1 MKKECASMSS
11 MSINTTSRN
20 TSSKNPTD
28 ELTIVI
34 PAKNEAKLIPRLLTS
49 LMNQDYPKMSSTK
62 VLVADANSTDGTRE
76 VVLSFRDRLNI
87 SVIRGGMPSVGR
99 NLGAAHAESA
109 YVLFLDADI
118 ELAHPS
124 VVRRAVELAQRKQLH
139 CVTTN
144 ILCRDGSW
152 IDKLFYAGN
161 DFFQYLSRLHHP
173 FATGMFMLFDLKQFR
188 KLRGFHEQVAFAE
201 DYLLTQQVERKRF
214 GIVRG
219 GVYTTNRRFK
229 KMGHIRVGWLFLKT
243 AMNYW
248 NQNYFLRD
256 HKYWQT

>member
-1 MKKECASMSS
+1 MTTEK
-11 MSINTTSRN
+11 SIPS
-20 TSSKNPTD
+20 

-49 LMNQDYPKMSSTK
+49 LTMQDYSKMSSTR
-62 VLVADANSTDGTRE
+62 VLVADANSTDGTPE
-76 VVLSFRDRLNI
+76 IVMSFRDRLNV

-99 NLGAAHAESA
+99 NLGAAQAESD

-118 ELAHPS
+118 ELAHAS

-144 ILCRDGSW
+144 ILCRDGNW
-152 IDKLFYAGN
+152 IDKAIYAGN
-161 DFFQYLSRLHHP
+161 DVFQFLSQLHRP
-173 FATGMFMLFDLKQFR
+173 FATGMFMMFDRKKFR
-188 KLRGFHEQVAFAE
+188 ELGGFHEQVLYAE
-201 DYLLTQQVERKRF
+201 DYLLTQQVGRRKF

-219 GVYTTNRRFK
+219 GVYTTNRRFQ
-229 KMGHIRVGWLFLKT
+229 KMGRLRVGWLFLKT

-256 HKYWQT
+256 HKYWQA

>member
-1 MKKECASMSS
+1 
-11 MSINTTSRN
+11 
-20 TSSKNPTD
+20 
-28 ELTIVI
+28 
-34 PAKNEAKLIPRLLTS
+34 
-49 LMNQDYPKMSSTK
+49 MSSTK

-76 VVLSFRDRLNI
+76 VALGFRDRLNV
-87 SVIRGGMPSVGR
+87 SVVRGGMPSVGR
-99 NLGAAHAESA
+99 NLGAAHAEST

-152 IDKLFYAGN
+152 LDKLVYAGN
-161 DFFQYLSRLHHP
+161 NCFQYLSRLHHP

-188 KLRGFHEQVAFAE
+188 KLRGFHEQVAFGE
-201 DYLLTQQVERKRF
+201 DYLLTQQVQRKRF

-219 GVYTTNRRFK
+219 GVYTTNRRLK
-229 KMGHIRVGWLFLKT
+229 KMGHLRVGWLFLKT

-248 NQNYFLRD
+248 NENYFARSQILAGVSRGFS
-256 HKYWQT
+256 QF